1 MRNLRGGS
9 PKSRNHNVYHLNVVR
24 DGRRGKGGGG
34 GSGGEWGFRVIMVII
49 IVLLFLQSCR

>member
-34 GSGGEWGFRVIMVII
+34 SGGEWGFRVIMVII